1 MRARISM
8 AVIAAVL
15 FATVVMAQRMRPMN
29 NGSGTPPDPATMI
42 ARRVSRLQTLL
53 NLTDAQAAQATTIFT
68 NAATAE
74 SPLRTSLMTAH
85 SALQDAIKANN
96 TAVIDQQAA
105 TIGSLSGQITGIQA
119 KADAAFYALLTT
131 DQQTKYN
138 ELGARGFGPAGM
150 GPGRFGMRPGGPP
163 PGR

>member
-1 MRARISM
+1 MRARISK
-8 AVIAAVL
+8 AAIAAAL
-15 FATVVMAQRMRPMN
+15 FATVVMAQRMRPMGN
-29 NGSGTPPDPATMI
+29 ASGTPPDPTTMV

-105 TIGSLSGQITGIQA
+105 TIGNLSGQITGIQA
-119 KADAAFYALLTT
+119 KADAAFYALLTP

-138 ELGARGFGPAGM
+138 QLGRGFGM
-150 GPGRFGMRPGGPP
+150 PGRFGMGPGGPP